1 MFILII
7 ELIENGVEELGW
19 DDITTCCPSWWF
31 SRIDDIGACC
41 WDMTADVVVDEDD
54 DDNNDVCVVIG
65 IKVCWWC
72 ESVDID
78 SGVCECC
85 LLLFRYNDE
94 DDDGL

>member
-1 MFILII
+1 M
-7 ELIENGVEELGW
+7 
-19 DDITTCCPSWWF
+19 
-31 SRIDDIGACC
+31 A
-41 WDMTADVVVDEDD
+41 ADVVVDEDD